1 MARSNK
7 PIVWGLFAAG
17 GTASAFVAP
26 ALIFVLGLAV
36 PFGLFSPSDLAYDR
50 VYSVVSHP
58 LGRFVLFGYIT
69 VCLWH
74 AAHRTRTT
82 VHDLGIRND
91 RATLRVSYSAAG
103 LGTVL
108 AGAFLTLI

>member
-7 PIVWGLFAAG
+7 PIVWSLFAAG
-17 GTASAFVAP
+17 GTVSAFLVP
-26 ALIFVLGLAV
+26 VLIVVLGLAV
-36 PFGLFSPSDLAYDR
+36 PFGLLPPDALSFDR
-50 VYSVVSHP
+50 VHGIVAHP
-58 LGRFVLFGYIT
+58 LGRLVLFGFIT

-82 VHDLGIRND
+82 AHDLGIRND
-91 RATLRVSYSAAG
+91 HGTMWFCYGVAG

-108 AGAFLTLI
+108 ALAFLLLL

>member
-17 GTASAFVAP
+17 GTVSAFIVP
-26 ALIFVLGLAV
+26 VLILVLGLAV
-36 PFGLFSPSDLAYDR
+36 PFGVLSPDALSYDR
-50 VYSVVSHP
+50 IYGFVAHP
-58 LGRFVLFGYIT
+58 LGRLIMFGFIT

-82 VHDLGIRND
+82 AHDLGIHND
-91 RATLRVSYSAAG
+91 HATMFVCYGVAG

-108 AGAFLTLI
+108 GFVILLLL

>member
-7 PIVWGLFAAG
+7 PIVWALFAAG
-17 GTASAFVAP
+17 GTVSAFIVP
-26 ALIFVLGLAV
+26 VLIIVLGLAV
-36 PFGLFSPSDLAYDR
+36 PFGLLSPNAVSFDR
-50 VYSVVSHP
+50 IYGVVAHP
-58 LGRFVLFGYIT
+58 LGRLALFGFIT

-82 VHDLGIRND
+82 AHDLGIHND
-91 RATLRVSYSAAG
+91 HATMLFCYGGAG

-108 AGAFLTLI
+108 ALAFLALL

>member
-7 PIVWGLFAAG
+7 PIVWGMFAAG
-17 GTASAFVAP
+17 GTASAFLVP
-26 ALIFVLGLAV
+26 VVMVVLGFAV
-36 PFGLFSPSDLAYDR
+36 PLGLLPAEALSFDR
-50 VYSVVSHP
+50 VYAIVAHP
-58 LGRFVLFGYIT
+58 LGRLVMMGFIT

-82 VHDLGIRND
+82 VHDLGIHND
-91 RATLRVSYSAAG
+91 RATMTVCYGVAG

-108 AGAFLTLI
+108 TAVFLILL

>member
-17 GTASAFVAP
+17 GTVTAFFVP
-26 ALIFVLGLAV
+26 ALMVVLGLAV
-36 PFGLFSPSDLAYDR
+36 PFGLLSPNDLSFDR
-50 VYSVVSHP
+50 VYGIVAHP
-58 LGRFVLFGYIT
+58 LGRLILFGFIT
-69 VCLWH
+69 VSLWH

-82 VHDLGIRND
+82 VHDLGISND
-91 RATLRVSYSAAG
+91 GITMFICYGVAG

-108 AGAFLTLI
+108 AAVFLLLL